1 MVFSRHDANE
11 PSIDKAAWII
21 NHLIRSGTMKNL
33 SRLNPSH
40 ARNHFR
46 VDLYEEALKLVR
58 KTASAHTKK
67 EPIFTPG

>member
-1 MVFSRHDANE
+1 M
-11 PSIDKAAWII
+11 

-46 VDLYEEALKLVR
+46 IDLYEEARRMVE
-58 KTASAHTKK
+58 KTGPAIAAT
-67 EPIFTPG
+67 EPMLAPD